1 MSTPSPRPSLSLP
14 IRGEAPTRRMGP
26 RRVDAEEFS
35 LWALTAGELVV
46 RAVRGRAVRLSS
58 GRGCWRAH
66 RRSASRVLQLLE
78 QGRGDDTHARHCDG
92 PGVAELAGVQH
103 DRQGFHFRVVVARL
117 RQASGLSARTAPA
130 QGRPRTRSRPARTSS
145 FPCCGR
151 AGRPAEREE
160 TRFGPGRGPGA
171 AQGWDDSCGMCGPG
185 GPGGARNKHTCPHDR
200 SPARAGHEAVGPSKR
215 RPDYWD
221 APCGTRFNSPFSVR
235 DLAR

>member
-1 MSTPSPRPSLSLP
+1 MGRTVSTPRSSACGPSPQ
-14 IRGEAPTRRMGP
+14 A
-26 RRVDAEEFS
+26 S
-35 LWALTAGELVV
+35 LWCALSADGLSVCPAVGAAGERTGVA
-46 RAVRGRAVRLSS
+46 RHG
-58 GRGCWRAH
+58 
-66 RRSASRVLQLLE
+66 VLQLLE

-185 GPGGARNKHTCPHDR
+185 GPGGVRNKHSCPRDR